1 MAEIFVIKADEL
13 KEGDRCIVRTPR
25 GEIGVFAHEGGYY
38 AYANQCVHSGGPAC
52 EGILIPRV
60 EDIIAEDKTYQGQRF
75 SDDMHIVCPWHGW
88 EFDLKSGV
96 CAGDSKYRL
105 KKYETVVRSGD
116 LYIVA

>member
-75 SDDMHIVCPWHGW
+75 SEDMHIVCPWHGW